1 MVSIEW
7 DILLLQI
14 ITFVIALPMIWMWL
28 LRPLVNR
35 LKERE
40 KFIKE
45 SVDKI
50 ENERKEIERLKEE
63 HLKSLKELEQ
73 RSKETLS
80 AAVAE
85 GEKTKQQII
94 EDAKKE
100 SAKMVEDAKKAI
112 EFEKNKAIEDVK
124 DKIAEL
130 SILTAEKIIKKKIG
144 KKQHS
149 AIVKNYV
156 KEIEKGIN

>member
-14 ITFVIALPMIWMWL
+14 ITFVIALPLIWMWL

-63 HLKSLKELEQ
+63 HFKGIKELEQ

-80 AAVAE
+80 AAVSE
-85 GEKTKQQII
+85 GERVKQQMI

-100 SAKMVEDAKKAI
+100 GAKMVEEAKKEI
-112 EFEKNKAIEDVK
+112 ELEKNKAIEDVK

-130 SILTAEKIIKKKIG
+130 SILTAEKIIKKKIS
-144 KKQHS
+144 KKQHLE
-149 AIVKNYV
+149 IIKNYS
-156 KEIEKGIN
+156 KEIGKGIN

>member
-1 MVSIEW
+1 MVSIEL
-7 DILLLQI
+7 DILLLQV

-45 SVDKI
+45 SVEKI
-50 ENERKEIERLKEE
+50 ENERKEIERLKDEN
-63 HLKSLKELEQ
+63 LKGLKELEQ
-73 RSKETLS
+73 RSKETLL
-80 AAVAE
+80 AAVSE
-85 GEKTKQQII
+85 GDKVKQQMID
-94 EDAKKE
+94 DAKKE
-100 SAKMVEDAKKAI
+100 GIKMIEEAKREI
-112 EFEKNKAIEDVK
+112 ELEKNKAIEDVK

-130 SILTAEKIIKKKIG
+130 SILTAEKIIKKKIS

-149 AIVKNYV
+149 EIIKNYS
-156 KEIEKGIN
+156 KEIGKRVN